1 MRDIFLLFF
10 ILSLMACNPQDGS
23 TTVAEATPESSAE
36 EALQISKQQFESV
49 EMDLVSLSEASFY
62 ESVTANGLFEVPPKY
77 QSLVSAYYGGYV
89 KQLDL
94 LPGQYVRRGQVLF
107 TLENPAFIQTQRE
120 FLEAKSQL
128 AYLQAEYER
137 LGGLAEENVTARKN
151 FLKAEAAFKLTK
163 VQHAALKK
171 QLKLMR
177 IAAAQLTEENIQTTI
192 AVLAPISGYVMEVM
206 VHKGQLLNPEDAALH
221 LINKDHLH
229 LELSVF
235 EKELPKMEKGQLIRF
250 STPNQPGEIYEAEVY
265 LINPAVDPDTRKLM
279 VHGHLEDEKLARRF
293 SPGNYIEGEILTS
306 SRQAMALPAKAVV
319 EIDGDYYVLQLD
331 SEGAGEYSFTQKKVQ
346 VGQQDIDF
354 VEILNAAD
362 FSTQDR
368 FLGEGAFRMILE

>member
-1 MRDIFLLFF
+1 
-10 ILSLMACNPQDGS
+10 
-23 TTVAEATPESSAE
+23 VAVETTPEPTAG
-36 EALQISKQQFESV
+36 EALQISTQQFESV
-49 EMDLVSLSEASFY
+49 AMDLVRLSEQPFY
-62 ESVTANGLFEVPPKY
+62 ESISANGLFEVPPKY

-120 FLEAKSQL
+120 FLEAQSQL
-128 AYLQAEYER
+128 SYLKSEYER
-137 LGGLAEENVTARKN
+137 LQALAEENVTARKN
-151 FLKAEAAFKLTK
+151 FLKAEADYKLTK

-171 QLKLMR
+171 QLELMR
-177 IAAAQLTEENIQTTI
+177 IDAAELTEENIRTTI

-235 EKELPKMEKGQLIRF
+235 EKELPKLAKGQPIRF
-250 STPNQPGEIYEAEVY
+250 STPNLPGETYRAEVY
-265 LINPAVDPDTRKLM
+265 LINPSIDPDTRKLM
-279 VHGHLEDEKLARRF
+279 VHGHLEEEQLVKLF

-306 SRQAMALPAKAVV
+306 SRQALALPAKSAV
-319 EIDGDYYVLQLD
+319 ELDGIYYVLLL
-331 SEGAGEYSFTQKKVQ
+331 EGEGTEGYRFTQKEVK
-346 VGQQDIDF
+346 VGQSTADY
-354 VEILNAAD
+354 VEILNAD
-362 FSTQDR
+362 EFSAQDR
-368 FLGEGAFRMILE
+368 FLGEGAFRMVLE